1 MIATQGEVIMR
12 IFLAIVLS
20 ACFASTALAS
30 GGGGGGGSDNSG
42 PVNRFLTLF
51 HLPATPADEET
62 AVEDEML
69 EDPRV
74 FTLPAVVAPLSLN
87 GRLTGYAYVRVHV
100 RAGDGQ
106 NVWTMQERTHFALDA
121 MVRAASRMS
130 LSNAEGSGL
139 NRDLATQVW
148 TAVLREYYGAS
159 AIAEIRLSGEDTR
172 MLRR

>member
-1 MIATQGEVIMR
+1 MR
-12 IFLAIVLS
+12 IFLAIILS

-30 GGGGGGGSDNSG
+30 GGGGGGGGGSDNSG

-51 HLPATPADEET
+51 HLPTTEADEQSD
-62 AVEDEML
+62 AEDAML

-100 RAGDGQ
+100 RAADGQ
-106 NVWTMQERTHFALDA
+106 NIWDMQERTHFALDA

-130 LSNAEGSGL
+130 LSNADGSGL
-139 NRDLATQVW
+139 DRDRATQVW
-148 TAVLREYYGAS
+148 DAVLRDYYGAS
-159 AIAEIRLSGEDTR
+159 TITEIRVSGEDTR